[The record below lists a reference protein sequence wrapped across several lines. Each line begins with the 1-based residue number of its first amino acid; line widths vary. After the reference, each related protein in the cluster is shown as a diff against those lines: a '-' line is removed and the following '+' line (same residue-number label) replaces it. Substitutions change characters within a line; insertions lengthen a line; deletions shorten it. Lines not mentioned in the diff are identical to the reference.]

1 MWEKG
6 ENCGKIRLNRRGR
19 VCLPIVWNP
28 DSPDFKDFPDCC
40 IFRKKPHISH
50 LFSGQANPAPTRGNK
65 CEIGVPDICY
75 FPKRMETILSIL
87 NKTTD
92 FLQKHGVPNAKL
104 DSQLLLSHGLGLKRM
119 DLFLNFDRPLQEKEL
134 PALRQIVARR
144 AKREPLQHIIGNVSF
159 RGHQI
164 KCDKRA
170 LVPRQETELIL
181 DILKEKMDNILDVGT
196 GTGAIAI
203 AAALELNA
211 NVIACDISEEALSLA
226 KENVAFHK
234 LEEKITLVK
243 SDLLSNVP
251 NNIKFDALLANLP
264 YIPLGDKNSLQ
275 PEVLNGDPHLAL
287 FGGTDG
293 LELIRRLLNTCANYL
308 KPNAPVILE
317 IASGQEKI
325 LQSESFAGV
334 KWVENRKDYA
344 EQTRFSIFQKC

>member
-1 MWEKG
+1 
-6 ENCGKIRLNRRGR
+6 
-19 VCLPIVWNP
+19 
-28 DSPDFKDFPDCC
+28 
-40 IFRKKPHISH
+40 
-50 LFSGQANPAPTRGNK
+50 
-65 CEIGVPDICY
+65 
-75 FPKRMETILSIL
+75 METIVSIL

-134 PALRQIVARR
+134 SALRQIVARR
-144 AKREPLQHIIGNVSF
+144 AKREPLQHIIGSTSF
-159 RGHQI
+159 RGHHI

-170 LVPRQETELIL
+170 LIPRQETELIL
-181 DILKEKMDNILDVGT
+181 DMLLENKELKIENILDVGT

-211 NVIACDISEEALSLA
+211 NVVACDISEDALSLA
-226 KENVAFHK
+226 KENVALHK
-234 LEEKITLVK
+234 LEEKISLVK
-243 SDLLSNVP
+243 SNLLSNVP

-275 PEVLNGDPHLAL
+275 PEVLSGDPHLAL

-293 LELIRRLLNTCANYL
+293 LELIRKLLNTCANYL
-308 KPNAPVILE
+308 KPSAPVILE

-325 LQSESFAGV
+325 LQSENFSEV
-334 KWVENRKDYA
+334 KWVENQKDYA
-344 EQTRFSIFQKC
+344 GQTRFSIFQKC

>member
-1 MWEKG
+1 M
-6 ENCGKIRLNRRGR
+6 
-19 VCLPIVWNP
+19 
-28 DSPDFKDFPDCC
+28 
-40 IFRKKPHISH
+40 
-50 LFSGQANPAPTRGNK
+50 
-65 CEIGVPDICY
+65 
-75 FPKRMETILSIL
+75 
-87 NKTTD
+87 
-92 FLQKHGVPNAKL
+92 PNAKL

-134 PALRQIVARR
+134 SALRQLVARR
-144 AKREPLQHIIGNVSF
+144 AKREPLQHIIGSTSF
-159 RGHQI
+159 RGHHI

-170 LVPRQETELIL
+170 LIPRQETELIL
-181 DILKEKMDNILDVGT
+181 DILLESVRARLIAPLLDVGT

-211 NVIACDISEEALSLA
+211 NVVACDISEEALSLA
-226 KENVAFHK
+226 KENVALHK
-234 LEEKITLVK
+234 LEEKISLVK

-275 PEVLNGDPHLAL
+275 PEVLGGDPHLAL

-293 LELIRRLLNTCANYL
+293 LELIRKLLNTCANYL
-308 KPNAPVILE
+308 KPNAAIILE

-325 LQSESFAGV
+325 LQSENFAGI

-344 EQTRFSIFQKC
+344 EQVRFCIFNKC

>member
-1 MWEKG
+1 
-6 ENCGKIRLNRRGR
+6 
-19 VCLPIVWNP
+19 
-28 DSPDFKDFPDCC
+28 
-40 IFRKKPHISH
+40 
-50 LFSGQANPAPTRGNK
+50 
-65 CEIGVPDICY
+65 
-75 FPKRMETILSIL
+75 METILSIL

-104 DSQLLLSHGLGLKRM
+104 DSQLLLSHGLGLNRM

-134 PALRQIVARR
+134 SVLRQIVARR
-144 AKREPLQHIIGNVSF
+144 AKREPLQHIIGSVSF

-181 DILKEKMDNILDVGT
+181 DILMESVRARLIAPLLDVGT

-211 NVIACDISEEALSLA
+211 NVVACDISEEALSLA
-226 KENVAFHK
+226 KENVALHK
-234 LEEKITLVK
+234 LEEKISLVK
-243 SDLLSNVP
+243 SDLLSNVQ

-275 PEVLNGDPHLAL
+275 PEVLSGDPHLAL

-293 LELIRRLLNTCANYL
+293 LDLIRRLLNTCANYL
-308 KPNAPVILE
+308 KPSAPIILE

-325 LQSESFAGV
+325 LQSECFAGV
-334 KWVENRKDYA
+334 KWIENRKDYA

>member
-1 MWEKG
+1 
-6 ENCGKIRLNRRGR
+6 
-19 VCLPIVWNP
+19 
-28 DSPDFKDFPDCC
+28 
-40 IFRKKPHISH
+40 
-50 LFSGQANPAPTRGNK
+50 
-65 CEIGVPDICY
+65 
-75 FPKRMETILSIL
+75 METIVSIL
-87 NKTTD
+87 SKTTD

-134 PALRQIVARR
+134 SVLRQIVARR
-144 AKREPLQHIIGNVSF
+144 AKREPLQHIIGSVSF
-159 RGHQI
+159 RGHKI

-181 DILKEKMDNILDVGT
+181 DILMENKECRMENILDVGT
-196 GTGAIAI
+196 GSGAIAI
-203 AAALELNA
+203 AAASELNA
-211 NVIACDISEEALSLA
+211 NIFACDVSEEALSLA
-226 KENVAFHK
+226 KENVALHK
-234 LEEKITLVK
+234 LEEKISLVK

-264 YIPLGDKNSLQ
+264 YIPFGDKNSLQ

-308 KPNAPVILE
+308 MPDAPVILE

-325 LQSESFAGV
+325 LQSESFAGI
-334 KWVENRKDYA
+334 KLVENRKDYA
-344 EQTRFSIFQKC
+344 EQTRFSIFKKC

>member
-1 MWEKG
+1 
-6 ENCGKIRLNRRGR
+6 
-19 VCLPIVWNP
+19 
-28 DSPDFKDFPDCC
+28 
-40 IFRKKPHISH
+40 
-50 LFSGQANPAPTRGNK
+50 
-65 CEIGVPDICY
+65 
-75 FPKRMETILSIL
+75 
-87 NKTTD
+87 
-92 FLQKHGVPNAKL
+92 LQKHGVPNAKL

-134 PALRQIVARR
+134 SALRQIVARR
-144 AKREPLQHIIGNVSF
+144 AKREPLQHIIGSVSF

-181 DILKEKMDNILDVGT
+181 DILMENKELKMENILDIGT
-196 GTGAIAI
+196 GSGAIAI
-203 AAALELNA
+203 AAALELNT
-211 NVIACDISEEALSLA
+211 NVFACDVSEEALSLA
-226 KENVAFHK
+226 KENVALHK
-234 LEEKITLVK
+234 LEEKISLVK

-251 NNIKFDALLANLP
+251 NNVKFDALLANLP

-293 LELIRRLLNTCANYL
+293 LELIRKLLNTCANYL
-308 KPNAPVILE
+308 KSGAPVILE

-344 EQTRFSIFQKC
+344 EQTRFSILATN

>member
-1 MWEKG
+1 
-6 ENCGKIRLNRRGR
+6 
-19 VCLPIVWNP
+19 
-28 DSPDFKDFPDCC
+28 
-40 IFRKKPHISH
+40 
-50 LFSGQANPAPTRGNK
+50 
-65 CEIGVPDICY
+65 
-75 FPKRMETILSIL
+75 METIVSIL

-134 PALRQIVARR
+134 SALRQIVARR
-144 AKREPLQHIIGNVSF
+144 AKREPLQHIIGSVSF
-159 RGHQI
+159 RGHHI

-181 DILKEKMDNILDVGT
+181 DIMQEVGARLIAPLPVNILDIGT

-211 NVIACDISEEALSLA
+211 NVIACDVSEEALSLA
-226 KENVAFHK
+226 KENVALHK
-234 LEEKITLVK
+234 LEEKISLVK

-264 YIPLGDKNSLQ
+264 YIPPGDKNSLQ

-308 KPNAPVILE
+308 KPGAPIILE
-317 IASGQEKI
+317 IASCQEKI
-325 LQSESFAGV
+325 LQSESFAGI
-334 KWVENRKDYA
+334 KFIEARKDYN
-344 EQTRFSIFQKC
+344 EQTRFVVFRTKPN

>member
-1 MWEKG
+1 
-6 ENCGKIRLNRRGR
+6 
-19 VCLPIVWNP
+19 
-28 DSPDFKDFPDCC
+28 
-40 IFRKKPHISH
+40 
-50 LFSGQANPAPTRGNK
+50 
-65 CEIGVPDICY
+65 
-75 FPKRMETILSIL
+75 METIVSIL

-119 DLFLNFDRPLQEKEL
+119 DLFLNFDRPLSESEL
-134 PALRQIVARR
+134 ANLRPMVARR
-144 AKREPLQHIIGNVSF
+144 AKREPLQHIIGSVSF

-181 DILKEKMDNILDVGT
+181 DILKEKMDNVLDVGT

-211 NVIACDISEEALSLA
+211 NVVACDVSEYALSLA
-226 KENVAFHK
+226 KENVALHK
-234 LEEKITLVK
+234 LEEKISLVK

-251 NNIKFDALLANLP
+251 NNTQFDALLANLP
-264 YIPLGDKNSLQ
+264 YIPLGDKDSLQ
-275 PEVLNGDPHLAL
+275 PEVLSGDPHLAL

-293 LELIRRLLNTCANYL
+293 LDLIRKLLNTCANHL
-308 KPNAPVILE
+308 KPNAPIILE

-325 LQSESFAGV
+325 LQRENFSGV
-334 KWVENRKDYA
+334 KWLENRKDYA
-344 EQTRFSIFQKC
+344 GQVRFSIFHKC

>member
-1 MWEKG
+1 
-6 ENCGKIRLNRRGR
+6 
-19 VCLPIVWNP
+19 
-28 DSPDFKDFPDCC
+28 
-40 IFRKKPHISH
+40 
-50 LFSGQANPAPTRGNK
+50 
-65 CEIGVPDICY
+65 
-75 FPKRMETILSIL
+75 METIVSIL

-119 DLFLNFDRPLQEKEL
+119 DLFLNFDKPLQEKEL
-134 PALRQIVARR
+134 SALRQIVARR
-144 AKREPLQHIIGNVSF
+144 AKREPLQHIIGNTSF
-159 RGHQI
+159 RGHHI

-170 LVPRQETELIL
+170 LIPRQETELIL
-181 DILKEKMDNILDVGT
+181 DILLENKELKLENVLDVGT

-211 NVIACDISEEALSLA
+211 NVVACDISEDALSLA
-226 KENVAFHK
+226 KENVALHK
-234 LEEKITLVK
+234 MEEKISLVK

-251 NNIKFDALLANLP
+251 NNTKFDALLANLP

-293 LELIRRLLNTCANYL
+293 LDLIRKLLNTCANYL
-308 KPNAPVILE
+308 KPGAPIILE
-317 IASGQEKI
+317 ITSGQEKI
-325 LQSESFAGV
+325 LQSESFVGV

-344 EQTRFSIFQKC
+344 EQTRFSIFHKC